1 MCWDAVEM
9 LFTSSGTSSGH
20 HGSMLG
26 RYFRDLAVMRT
37 HVVLQHSRT
46 AANLGALRFGQP
58 PKTPL

>member
-1 MCWDAVEM
+1 M